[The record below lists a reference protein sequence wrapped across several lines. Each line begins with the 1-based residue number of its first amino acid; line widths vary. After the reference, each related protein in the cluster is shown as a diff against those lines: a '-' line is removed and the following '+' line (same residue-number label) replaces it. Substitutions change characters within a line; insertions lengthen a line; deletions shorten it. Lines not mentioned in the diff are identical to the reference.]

1 MQPRDEMLDQR
12 RVAQPDE
19 KREQLFT
26 ERYESLLA
34 WALRL
39 TNQQRE
45 SAEDLVQD
53 AFVQFM
59 LGRTRLEEIENID
72 GYLRR
77 MLRYMHVARISRSA
91 QMLNEEALSVADYD
105 TCRLGWTSV
114 EPPRRVQASEE
125 LHQICTYACSRKE
138 SSKAGSV
145 MILRFFLDYFPT
157 EIARIL
163 KSSRHSVDEL
173 QRFARREAKLFMNE
187 PRRLRFVDAK
197 RALER
202 QQTKYIKSDCDLM
215 LGLRRMIFDSC
226 QGECLP
232 AQEFEEVYSKNA
244 DGLPTAKLAHVVS
257 CPKCLDVVNNL
268 LGLPLLSER
277 HRSEPPRDKEPP
289 PDSGSGGTSGGGT
302 SHSGNLTEK
311 FGHRLRET
319 HEHKPQELRIA
330 VNGFLVSSLKVSAEL
345 SELNLN
351 LTPDDP
357 IEFVEVCSEQGV
369 QLLFFGVNPIGPQP
383 EQWAWI
389 ELSEG
394 RSLEACFRNENGP
407 NLHVVYNDPISE
419 GGFVN
424 GDSPDTKISSLP
436 LIVVPTVDQPA
447 DTRSWTRWLA
457 DLCRRVVGKRT
468 ATKAADQTLIDSVRN
483 NEAPFLTFLN
493 DDRKHSRWRLA
504 TLVVLVSAALIAGL
518 LLFKA
523 SLRPEL
529 TATALLENASVAEQS
544 AHRIPDKVRHRY
556 LRLEERRSTEGA
568 IVAQRKIEVWENR
581 ASGKRSQRLYDDSN
595 KLIAGAWQKP
605 DGSRTVYHHGSKAR
619 PEPAVTSAANIL
631 LNLEDVWQLEPS
643 VETFKALIA
652 EPALA
657 RVEERSTTY
666 VLTYDK
672 VRSIGAS
679 LLLKATLTLSKL
691 DQHPIEQTLLV
702 QRGSESREYRFVE
715 ASLELLPLKAVAPTA
730 FEIEPELVGG
740 AGQYGRSGDWAIRGL
755 TSSHVPPSPNTS
767 APTPASAELEVDVA
781 YLLNQAKAD
790 RNEQVALTRSAGGS
804 LRVEG
809 VVDTQQRKDE
819 FLRALAPVSNN
830 PAVTIDIRTVAE
842 ATQRS
847 GVKGSVSVQEVEET
861 ADTLA
866 VEKELR
872 SYFAKNSGGST
883 EGEIRAYSSRVVNRA
898 YSALF
903 HAIELKK
910 LIDRFASVDM
920 RTVAPDA
927 RAKWL
932 LMLRQHAAAFARDN
946 ALLRQEIQ
954 PVFFAGASLHVGE
967 EVSIQSDAD
976 LARVVER
983 LHKLAFSNNIAI
995 RSALTISAQSSAT
1008 AIKSAAF
1015 WQSLQRVEHLAEGI
1029 AQYQT
1034 GNN

>member
-1 MQPRDEMLDQR
+1 MLDQR
-12 RVAQPDE
+12 RVAQPDK

-26 ERYESLLA
+26 ERYESLLV
-34 WALRL
+34 WAMRL

-105 TCRLGWTSV
+105 TWRLGWTAV
-114 EPPRRVQASEE
+114 ELPRRVQASEE
-125 LHQICTYACSRKE
+125 LHQICTYACSRKQ

-145 MILRFFLDYFPT
+145 LILRFFLDYFPT
-157 EIARIL
+157 EIASIL

-197 RALER
+197 SVVER
-202 QQTKYIKSDCDLM
+202 QQIKYLRSDCDLM

-226 QGECLP
+226 QGECSS
-232 AQEFEEVYSKNA
+232 AQEFEDVYANNA
-244 DGLPTAKLAHVVS
+244 DGLITAKLAHVVS

-277 HRSEPPRDKEPP
+277 YRTEPSGDKEPP
-289 PDSGSGGTSGGGT
+289 PDSGGGGGGGASGGGA
-302 SHSGNLTEK
+302 SHGGNLTEK

-357 IEFVEVCSEQGV
+357 IEFVEVCSEQGL
-369 QLLFFGVNPIGPQP
+369 QLLFFSVDPIGPQP

-389 ELSEG
+389 ELSDG
-394 RSLEACFRNENGP
+394 RSLEACFRTENGP
-407 NLHVVYNDPISE
+407 SLHVVYNDPVPE
-419 GGFVN
+419 EDFVSGEN
-424 GDSPDTKISSLP
+424 PDTKISSLP
-436 LIVVPTVDQPA
+436 LFVVPPVDQPA
-447 DTRSWTRWLA
+447 ETRSWTRWLVN
-457 DLCRRVVGKRT
+457 LCRRVVGKRNAAQ
-468 ATKAADQTLIDSVRN
+468 ATDEPLVPSVRN

-504 TLVVLVSAALIAGL
+504 TLVVLVSAALVAGL

-529 TATALLENASVAEQS
+529 TATVLLENATVAEQS
-544 AHRIPDKVRHRY
+544 AHRIPDNVRHRY
-556 LRLEERRSTEGA
+556 IRLEERRSTEGA
-568 IVAQRKIEVWENR
+568 IVAQLKIEVWEDR
-581 ASGKRSQRLYDDSN
+581 ASGKRSQRLYDDAN
-595 KLIAGAWQKP
+595 KLIAGAWQKS

-619 PEPAVTSAANIL
+619 PEPSITSPANLL

-643 VETFKALIA
+643 AETFSALIA
-652 EPALA
+652 EPSIA
-657 RVEERSTTY
+657 RVEERSTTF

-691 DQHPIEQTLLV
+691 DLHPIEQTLLV

-715 ASLELLPLKAVAPTA
+715 AGFELLPLKAVAPTA
-730 FEIEPELVGG
+730 FEIEPELIGG
-740 AGQYGRSGDWAIRGL
+740 AGQYGRSGDWAIRSL
-755 TSSHVPPSPNTS
+755 TSSHVPPSPSTS
-767 APTPASAELEVDVA
+767 TPPPASAELEVDVA
-781 YLLNQAKAD
+781 YLLNHVKAD

-819 FLRALAPVSNN
+819 FLRALAAVSNN

-842 ATQRS
+842 ATKRPTNL
-847 GVKGSVSVQEVEET
+847 GSVSIHRAEET
-861 ADTLA
+861 TNTIAAD
-866 VEKELR
+866 EKLR
-872 SYFAKNSGGST
+872 SYFEKRNPSGPTDQS
-883 EGEIRAYSSRVVNRA
+883 IREYSSRMVQGA
-898 YSALF
+898 YRALF

-910 LIDRFASVDM
+910 LVNRFAKVDM

-932 LMLRQHAAAFARDN
+932 RMVHEHASACARETS
-946 ALLRQEIQ
+946 LLFEGLE
-954 PVFFAGASLHVGE
+954 PVFFPGLPKHE
-967 EVSIQSDAD
+967 IQEVSIGTDAE
-976 LARVVER
+976 LAHAVE
-983 LHKLAFSNNIAI
+983 KLRQLTLFNNGAI
-995 RSALTISAQSSAT
+995 RSALTISSNGSVVNINSSQLPRSLLRVDQI
-1008 AIKSAAF
+1008 AITIGKY
-1015 WQSLQRVEHLAEGI
+1015 E
-1029 AQYQT
+1029 
-1034 GNN
+1034 